1 MLNGQVPPPCC
12 GISQLWRSPLRSE
25 GSREHTWLPSP
36 RCQVWEE
43 ASPQHLAV
51 QTSGDRAQGRRRAAG
66 DRHGVLTLCTGLLL
80 SETLGSGTDGSS
92 MSARDAQGETERT
105 GLGVGAGG
113 TGGGWLSDATKG
125 LVGATAPCRVRP
137 TPSWQKQAGAGC
149 ELSIHLVLP
158 RPRFAQLTR

>member
-1 MLNGQVPPPCC
+1 MLNGQVPHPCC

-36 RCQVWEE
+36 RC
-43 ASPQHLAV
+43 AS
-51 QTSGDRAQGRRRAAG
+51 SGKRRPHSIWLRKPAG
-66 DRHGVLTLCTGLLL
+66 
-80 SETLGSGTDGSS
+80 
-92 MSARDAQGETERT
+92 T

-113 TGGGWLSDATKG
+113 TGEGWLSDATKG